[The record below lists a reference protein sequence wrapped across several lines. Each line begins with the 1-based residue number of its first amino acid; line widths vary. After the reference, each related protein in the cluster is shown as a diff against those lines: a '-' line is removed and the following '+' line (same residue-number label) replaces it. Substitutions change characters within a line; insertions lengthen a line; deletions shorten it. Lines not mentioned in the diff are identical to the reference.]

1 MADFSYARKIK
12 WGNTLAFFA
21 VVICLAYFG
30 LSLSGFTG
38 LLLSTE
44 SFYTTPGFQ
53 ASQSGDFVWSPE
65 QEGLLTSVKLTGYIE
80 GNGSVKVLL
89 RSGEKT
95 FLVLDS
101 SLLPGMNFTVPENE
115 TNQTAGALE
124 NVTGAAEQNQSI
136 ENQTMQN
143 ETTPLPQE
151 NITSDNNATSNETE
165 GGITGN
171 LIAEENVSQNLTE
184 PLNATQQPANES
196 QENATGN
203 FTGPSENDAEN
214 ATTPEIPENQTIQN
228 QTFRFEDICIG
239 TCTLP
244 ELNESSYSLTFEI
257 ENGTVLYIESI
268 RYSILRY
275 EAPVNL
281 PPTGQIP
288 DQTVS
293 VNQTLAINLSRYFSD
308 PDDDTLAYSVDSP
321 INDSFIDADILA
333 ITPSQEG
340 NFSLTVSA
348 TDGKAV
354 VFSSF
359 WLFVL
364 PSNIT
369 ELNATNV
376 TEFLNVSC
384 SGCSDCSEKLR
395 SPPPG
400 SYVFLDSDISGSGNC
415 IQFSGV
421 VNLTF
426 DCQGHKITGQDS
438 AGCGILFSSSR
449 ESLLKNC
456 IVEGFYAGVYLDRQ
470 STSNRIFSIGVSG
483 NTYGVSLFSSTQN
496 ELQGIDGKIRVSSS
510 SRNAI
515 SCD

>member
-1 MADFSYARKIK
+1 MVRFGRHERRIR

-21 VVICLAYFG
+21 VVIGMAYLG
-30 LSLSGFTG
+30 LTLSGFTG

-44 SFYTTPGFQ
+44 SFYTSSGFQ

-65 QEGLLTSVKLTGYIE
+65 QEGFLTSVKLTGYIE

-101 SLLPGMNFTVPENE
+101 SLLPGMNFTAPV
-115 TNQTAGALE
+115 
-124 NVTGAAEQNQSI
+124 
-136 ENQTMQN
+136 N
-143 ETTPLPQE
+143 ETTPSQE
-151 NITSDNNATSNETE
+151 NTTLNESVTANETGM

-171 LIAEENVSQNLTE
+171 LIEENVSQNLTE
-184 PLNATQQPANES
+184 PLNVTQQPANES
-196 QENATGN
+196 QENGTGN
-203 FTGPSENDAEN
+203 V
-214 ATTPEIPENQTIQN
+214 TTPEIPENQTIQN
-228 QTFRFEDICIG
+228 QTFSFEDICIE

-275 EAPVNL
+275 ETAVNL

-288 DQTVS
+288 DQTAV
-293 VNQTLAINLSRYFSD
+293 VNQTLAINLSQYFSD

-321 INDSFIDADILA
+321 INDSLIDAGILA

-348 TDGKAV
+348 TDGNSMI
-354 VFSSF
+354 FSSF

-369 ELNATNV
+369 ELNLTNV
-376 TEFLNVSC
+376 TQPLPANLSC
-384 SGCSDCSEKLR
+384 SGCSDCSEKLQ
-395 SPPPG
+395 SSPPG

-426 DCQGHKITGQDS
+426 DCRGHKITGQDS
-438 AGCGILFSSSR
+438 AGCGILFSSSM

-496 ELQGIDGKIRVSSS
+496 ELQGIDGKIRVSGS

-515 SCD
+515 RCD